1 MSDLPD
7 TTIPPQPIRV
17 SDEDIEAAI
26 GTLET
31 AGILIVRRDDTGHV
45 RWFTLRTTYGDDD
58 LRKANGLEAING

>member
-1 MSDLPD
+1 MSDLSAIP
-7 TTIPPQPIRV
+7 IPPKFPRV

-31 AGILIVRRDDTGHV
+31 AGILIVRRDETGHV

-58 LRKANGLEAING
+58 LRKAEHD

>member
-7 TTIPPQPIRV
+7 TTIPPKSPRV
-17 SDEDIEAAI
+17 SDDDIEAAI
-26 GTLET
+26 DTLEN

-58 LRKANGLEAING
+58 LRKAEHD

>member
-58 LRKANGLEAING
+58 LRKAEHD